1 MSEPKQ
7 KSRLWLRILLGVS
20 LGLNLLVAGLAVGA
34 VLRLGGPEGMRPPPA
49 SLGSALF
56 RAMPREHR
64 SEMHQKF
71 RDRRSGKGKNRL
83 KDTQA
88 VAALLRA
95 VPFDAGALT
104 EVLKKQKQDRDAF
117 FESLQVSWLE
127 RINLMSDAERSEYAD
142 RLETMAK
149 QKRKWSK
156 RKGDDH

>member
-20 LGLNLLVAGLAVGA
+20 LSLNLLVVGLAVGA
-34 VLRLGGPEGMRPPPA
+34 VMRLGGPDGMRPPPS

-71 RDRRSGKGKNRL
+71 RDRRSDKGKAKI
-83 KDTQA
+83 KDAQA

-95 VPFDAGALT
+95 VPFDAAALT
-104 EVLKKQKQDRDAF
+104 EALKKQKQDRDAF
-117 FESLQVSWLE
+117 FETLQVSWLE

-142 RLETMAK
+142 RLENMAK
-149 QKRKWSK
+149 HKRKWSDRK
-156 RKGDDH
+156 REGN

>member
-20 LGLNLLVAGLAVGA
+20 LSLNLLVVGLAVGA
-34 VLRLGGPEGMRPPPA
+34 VMRLGGPDGMRPPPS

-71 RDRRSGKGKNRL
+71 RDRRSDKGKAKI
-83 KDTQA
+83 KDAQA

-95 VPFDAGALT
+95 VPFDAAALT
-104 EVLKKQKQDRDAF
+104 EALKKQKQDRDAF
-117 FESLQVSWLE
+117 FETLQVSWLE
-127 RINLMSDAERSEYAD
+127 RINIMSDAERSEYAD
-142 RLETMAK
+142 RLENMAK
-149 QKRKWSK
+149 HKRKWSDRK
-156 RKGDDH
+156 REGN